1 MARGRLV
8 VLEGAE
14 GAGKTTQIRLLAER
28 LTAAGVSCVA
38 LREPG
43 GTPVGDDIREIL
55 LHPEQEITA
64 ATEALL
70 FMASRAEL
78 IAREILPSF
87 VEGNVVLMDRF
98 FLSTYAYQIYGRG
111 LAEEEI
117 RAANRLATGGLVPD
131 ITLLIDVPPAEGLS
145 RADARGARDR
155 MERADDDFHDRVGNR
170 NLSARSRVKQEM
182 KLKLPS
188 SSARARTVIVAG
200 TFVGAVITGGWLLQ
214 RGAHTGTFTAFE
226 GAQLYES
233 VFRRIQ
239 NDYVDA
245 VTDSALYAKSVDGML
260 YELRDPYSTFLPPD
274 RFARLNEST
283 TGNYA
288 GLGVEVDLRDGWL
301 IVVTPLPGGPAERA
315 GLQPGDRITE
325 IAGKPT
331 KGWTNEEGQAPPH
344 RSSSDWSARRFIRVP
359 CAAHRCSA
367 MVSATSISRH
377 SATPQRTSSIPPLQ
391 DCCRVE

>member
-155 MERADDDFHDRVGNR
+155 MERADDDFHDRVGKAFR
-170 NLSARSRVKQEM
+170 QFADPAWQHSHPECGPIKLIEGTGDEKTIHQRIVTVLISAFPQPFGA
-182 KLKLPS
+182 LKS
-188 SSARARTVIVAG
+188 
-200 TFVGAVITGGWLLQ
+200 
-214 RGAHTGTFTAFE
+214 
-226 GAQLYES
+226 
-233 VFRRIQ
+233 
-239 NDYVDA
+239 
-245 VTDSALYAKSVDGML
+245 
-260 YELRDPYSTFLPPD
+260 
-274 RFARLNEST
+274 
-283 TGNYA
+283 
-288 GLGVEVDLRDGWL
+288 
-301 IVVTPLPGGPAERA
+301 
-315 GLQPGDRITE
+315 
-325 IAGKPT
+325 
-331 KGWTNEEGQAPPH
+331 
-344 RSSSDWSARRFIRVP
+344 
-359 CAAHRCSA
+359 
-367 MVSATSISRH
+367 
-377 SATPQRTSSIPPLQ
+377 
-391 DCCRVE
+391 